1 MRKII
6 LALTLATICSTGFAQ
21 KTVTIKGGTIVPI
34 AAENNIR
41 ASQVSEGQY
50 VDFRVMRDVIVDGSV
65 AIPAGT
71 IVKGQVY
78 EARRSLAFGIPGSLG
93 IQIRYS
99 NLPSGDT
106 IPFTSSNITVRGSNR
121 IALSVIIFCCTCVPL
136 PCGSRAELKANVEY
150 GAMVASDTTVSVE

>member
-21 KTVTIKGGTIVPI
+21 KKVTIKGGTIVPI

-71 IVKGQVY
+71 IV
-78 EARRSLAFGIPGSLG
+78 EP
-93 IQIRYS
+93 
-99 NLPSGDT
+99 N
-106 IPFTSSNITVRGSNR
+106 
-121 IALSVIIFCCTCVPL
+121 
-136 PCGSRAELKANVEY
+136 
-150 GAMVASDTTVSVE
+150 

>member
-71 IVKGQVY
+71 IV
-78 EARRSLAFGIPGSLG
+78 EP
-93 IQIRYS
+93 
-99 NLPSGDT
+99 N
-106 IPFTSSNITVRGSNR
+106 
-121 IALSVIIFCCTCVPL
+121 
-136 PCGSRAELKANVEY
+136 
-150 GAMVASDTTVSVE
+150 